1 MREVDTRAEGR
12 RRDKRTS
19 KIYEI
24 TMKGESVI
32 KYFKGAK
39 DFDLEDIN
47 IPL

>member
-1 MREVDTRAEGR
+1 
-12 RRDKRTS
+12 
-19 KIYEI
+19 
-24 TMKGESVI
+24 MKGESVI